1 MGSIA
6 QPYKTRSRRLAGDGN
21 GGANSTPD
29 AEMDYEALI
38 IGGGFGGVY
47 ALHQLR
53 RLGLRAH
60 IVEAGAALGGV
71 WHWNRYPGARVDSEA
86 PYYQLSVKEVW
97 KDWAWSQRFPGHEEI
112 KRYFRHVDAVLD
124 ISRDVSYGTIVVGA
138 DFDEE
143 TGLWS
148 VETDKGRRITARF
161 LIPATGSS
169 NKRYEPNF
177 EGMEEFEGVVVHS
190 ASWPEGGIDFR
201 GKKVAVIGAGA
212 TGVQCVQEIAKADGV
227 ELTVYIRH
235 PNIALPMVQ
244 REMTE
249 MEQRQLKSV
258 YGILFR
264 AARESMPGLPCDGTT
279 KVAAQASEEEREAF
293 WEELWHRGGFNFQ
306 AGNYVDYL
314 NDEKANRSMYEFWK
328 KKTGPRVR
336 DPAKR
341 AIVVPEEPPFPF
353 ATKRSSLE
361 QDYYECLDQE
371 NVEVVGVKKNPIRR
385 FSRRGIVTENGIERE
400 HDIILLATGY
410 DNCTGSLTSM
420 GLRGKDGVDM
430 KDRWKDG
437 VWTYLGLMVRGCP
450 NMFMIY
456 GPQAPT
462 ALTNAPPFIEQ
473 QVEFITDFIAKLRNE
488 NVKSIEPRREAEE
501 QWKEL
506 ILSMNE
512 ATLFRKNDSS
522 WYLGANIPGKPR
534 EQLNYVGGIPPYMK
548 ACREGTSDWRNFD
561 VVRMGEEKGIA
572 NGEAARPL
580 N

>member
-1 MGSIA
+1 
-6 QPYKTRSRRLAGDGN
+6 
-21 GGANSTPD
+21 
-29 AEMDYEALI
+29 
-38 IGGGFGGVY
+38 
-47 ALHQLR
+47 
-53 RLGLRAH
+53 
-60 IVEAGAALGGV
+60 
-71 WHWNRYPGARVDSEA
+71 
-86 PYYQLSVKEVW
+86 
-97 KDWAWSQRFPGHEEI
+97 
-112 KRYFRHVDAVLD
+112 
-124 ISRDVSYGTIVVGA
+124 
-138 DFDEE
+138 
-143 TGLWS
+143 
-148 VETDKGRRITARF
+148 
-161 LIPATGSS
+161 
-169 NKRYEPNF
+169 
-177 EGMEEFEGVVVHS
+177 
-190 ASWPEGGIDFR
+190 
-201 GKKVAVIGAGA
+201 
-212 TGVQCVQEIAKADGV
+212 
-227 ELTVYIRH
+227 
-235 PNIALPMVQ
+235 MVQ

-314 NDEKANRSMYEFWK
+314 IDEKANRSMYEFWK

-361 QDYYECLDQE
+361 QDYYECLDQD
-371 NVEVVGVKKNPIRR
+371 NVDVVGVKKNPIRK
-385 FSRRGIVTENGIERE
+385 FSKKGIVTEDGTERE
-400 HDIILLATGY
+400 HGIILLATGY

-430 KDRWKDG
+430 KERWRD
-437 VWTYLGLMVRGCP
+437 
-450 NMFMIY
+450 
-456 GPQAPT
+456 APT

-473 QVEFITDFIAKLRNE
+473 QVEFITDFIAKLRIE

-561 VVRMGEEKGIA
+561 VVRMGGGKSIA
-572 NGEAARPL
+572 NGEADRPL
-580 N
+580 NEMAESRATMAR

>member
-6 QPYKTRSRRLAGDGN
+6 QPYKTRRRRLGGDGN
-21 GGANSTPD
+21 GGVNSTPD

-124 ISRDVSYGTIVVGA
+124 ISRDVSYGTVVVGA

-148 VETDKGRRITARF
+148 VMTDKGRRITARF

-169 NKRYEPNF
+169 NKRYEPSF
-177 EGMEEFEGVVVHS
+177 QGMEEFEGVVVHS
-190 ASWPEGGIDFR
+190 ASWPEEGIDFR

-212 TGVQCVQEIAKADGV
+212 TGVQCVQEIAKTDGV
-227 ELTVYIRH
+227 ELTVYIRN

-314 NDEKANRSMYEFWK
+314 IDEKANRSMYEFWK

-361 QDYYECLDQE
+361 QDYYECLDQD
-371 NVEVVGVKKNPIRR
+371 NVEVVGVKRNPIRK
-385 FSRRGIVTENGIERE
+385 FSKRGIVTEDGTERE

-410 DNCTGSLTSM
+410 DNS
-420 GLRGKDGVDM
+420 
-430 KDRWKDG
+430 
-437 VWTYLGLMVRGCP
+437 
-450 NMFMIY
+450 
-456 GPQAPT
+456 PT

-548 ACREGTSDWRNFD
+548 ACREGTRDWRNFD
-561 VVRMGEEKGIA
+561 VVRMGEGKSMA